1 MARPVKCRKI
11 EFLPHINL
19 FLPQGQEGGE
29 KEGIILR
36 LEELEALRLKDLKGL
51 SQQECAHV
59 MEVSRQTFQNI
70 LEGARKKVAE
80 ALVMGLPLQI
90 KGGDFA
96 FQSCQFQ
103 CSLCKATYKINFIR
117 DKSNCPLCKS
127 DQIVCLNRKAECSR
141 HCKG

>member
-1 MARPVKCRKI
+1 
-11 EFLPHINL
+11 
-19 FLPQGQEGGE
+19 
-29 KEGIILR
+29 
-36 LEELEALRLKDLKGL
+36 
-51 SQQECAHV
+51 

-80 ALVMGLPLQI
+80 ALVKGLPLQI

-127 DQIVCLNRKAECSR
+127 DQIVCLNRRLSAVDIVKDSINPYVLAKIR
-141 HCKG
+141 